1 MEVHH
6 AQAPPTTAPSEHS
19 LTFPFIGDY
28 LSSAS
33 LSTSDYGSDCS
44 TLPIERS
51 GNREFSPS
59 DDSSMYVSSI
69 LRLASEVPTDYAFN
83 TDENIAMKHENVI
96 VICTQCQQQIQ
107 DKFFLSVDGRHW
119 HENCFQCTTCENPL
133 SSKCFYKD
141 MKFYCKTCYFRTHVT
156 TTASSCREFGPK
168 CASCERLIQST
179 DWVRRARN
187 YVYHLAC
194 FACNQCK
201 RQLSTGEE
209 YALQEGNL
217 LCKQHFLELVEGDS
231 GVSSQKAK
239 TKRVRTTFADDQLS
253 VLQTYFN
260 RDSNPDGADL
270 EKIATMTGLSKRVT
284 QVWFQ
289 NSRAR
294 QKKWHQKSEGDNED
308 SQRSSVGPL
317 SPGQKSDSSSEM
329 MYPTSVT
336 TSVEDAIPE
345 SVVILSSLQYE

>member
-6 AQAPPTTAPSEHS
+6 AQAPPSTTAPSEHS
-19 LTFPFIGDY
+19 LTFPFIGEF
-28 LSSAS
+28 LSSGGS
-33 LSTSDYGSDCS
+33 LATSDYGCDY
-44 TLPIERS
+44 LRLDGAIH
-51 GNREFSPS
+51 GNGEYSPS
-59 DDSSMYVSSI
+59 EEASIYVSSI
-69 LRLASEVPTDYAFN
+69 LRLGSEVPAEHAFSTD
-83 TDENIAMKHENVI
+83 DNIQIKQESVV
-96 VICTQCQQQIQ
+96 VICAQCQQPIQ
-107 DKFFLSVDGRHW
+107 DKFYLSVDGRSW
-119 HENCFQCTTCENPL
+119 HESCLQCTECKCRL
-133 SSKCFYKD
+133 SNKCFYKD
-141 MKFYCKTCYFRTHVT
+141 SEFYCKECYFRNH
-156 TTASSCREFGPK
+156 AGPD
-168 CASCERLIQST
+168 CASCGRKIGAA

-187 YVYHLAC
+187 FVYHLAC

-209 YALQEGNL
+209 YSLQEEHL
-217 LCKQHFLELVEGDS
+217 LCKQHYLELVEGDS

-270 EKIATMTGLSKRVT
+270 EKIANMTGLSKRVT

-294 QKKWHQKSEGDNED
+294 QKKWHQKSDGDNED
-308 SQRSSVGPL
+308 SQRSSVGPS
-317 SPGQKSDSSSEM
+317 SPGQKSDSSSDM

-345 SVVILSSLQYE
+345 SCSIITAMEF

>member
-1 MEVHH
+1 MDAHLV
-6 AQAPPTTAPSEHS
+6 QAKKTSTASELSDSS

-28 LSSAS
+28 LSSPS
-33 LSTSDYGSDCS
+33 LTTSDYVSDCS
-44 TLPIERS
+44 NLTVEGPVPA
-51 GNREFSPS
+51 NQEFSSS
-59 DDSSMYVSSI
+59 DESSVYISSA
-69 LRLASEVPTDYAFN
+69 LRLADYAF
-83 TDENIAMKHENVI
+83 TPDDNIRIKPDAVI
-96 VICTQCQQQIQ
+96 VICTQCQHQIQ
-107 DKFFLSVDGRHW
+107 DKFFLSIDGRNY
-119 HENCFQCTTCENPL
+119 HENCLQCSTCENPL
-133 SSKCFYKD
+133 SNKCFYKD
-141 MKFYCKTCYFRTHVT
+141 KTFYCKGCYFR
-156 TTASSCREFGPK
+156 CRELGPK
-168 CASCERLIQST
+168 CASCDRTIQAT

-194 FACNQCK
+194 FSCNQCK

-239 TKRVRTTFADDQLS
+239 TKRVRTTFAEDQLS

-270 EKIATMTGLSKRVT
+270 EKIASMTGLSKRVT

-294 QKKWHQKSEGDNED
+294 QKKWHQKSEGDNGD
-308 SQRSSVGPL
+308 SQRSSVGPS
-317 SPGQKSDSSSEM
+317 SPSQKSDSSSEM

-336 TSVEDAIPE
+336 TSVEDAIPD
-345 SVVILSSLQYE
+345 SIVILGSLQFD